1 MEDTILMTTRL
12 KVIEIRVV
20 GASIFCDPS
29 QPNPNTDL

>member
-20 GASIFCDPS
+20 RGSILCDPS